1 MRILFLFL
9 FIVPLIEL
17 YFLIQ
22 VGEEIG
28 ALSTILLT
36 VFTAVVGIALMRVQG
51 LAVMQKAQLAM
62 SSGQPPQTEVMEG
75 VFIFLG
81 GIFLFFPGL
90 ITDGIG
96 FLFLIPF
103 VRRFFIGQSL
113 KGMASKGRYR
123 YQNEKGE
130 YYDGEWSES
139 APPTHKRLDSN
150 KDSDIIEGEIVEPK
164 KPNQK

>member
-1 MRILFLFL
+1 MKILFLFL
-9 FIVPLIEL
+9 FVIPLIEL

-28 ALSTILLT
+28 ALPTVLLT
-36 VFTAVVGIALMRVQG
+36 IFTAVAGIALMRMQG
-51 LAVMQKAQLAM
+51 LAIMQKAQAAM
-62 SSGQPPQTEVMEG
+62 ASGQPPTTEMMEG

-103 VRRFFIGQSL
+103 VRHFFISQSI
-113 KGMASKGRYR
+113 KGMTSNGRFQYR
-123 YQNEKGE
+123 GQKEA
-130 YYDGEWSES
+130 YYEGEWSEAS
-139 APPTHKRLDSN
+139 AKENKRLDGDILEGEVVD
-150 KDSDIIEGEIVEPK
+150 KDSARKD
-164 KPNQK
+164 

>member
-1 MRILFLFL
+1 MKILFLFL
-9 FIVPLIEL
+9 FVVPLIEL

-28 ALSTILLT
+28 ALPTILLT
-36 VFTAVVGIALMRVQG
+36 IFTAAAGIALMRMQG
-51 LAVMQKAQLAM
+51 LAVMKKAQESMA
-62 SSGQPPQTEVMEG
+62 SGEPPTTEMMEG

-103 VRRFFIGQSL
+103 VRNFFIGQSIN
-113 KGMASKGRYR
+113 GMKTKGRFH
-123 YQNEKGE
+123 YQGQKGE
-130 YYDGEWSES
+130 YYEGEWSEG
-139 APPTHKRLDSN
+139 AAKEHKRLEGEV
-150 KDSDIIEGEIVEPK
+150 IEGELLDK
-164 KPNQK
+164 DTGRKD